1 VRQIVDRFVVVVTQL
16 AIIGILVAGSSDGMK
31 W

>member
-1 VRQIVDRFVVVVTQL
+1 VRQIVDRLLVVVTQL
-16 AIIGILVAGSSDGMK
+16 AIVGILLAGSSDGMK